1 MNFLGHLYFS
11 KNDHDLMIANL
22 FGDSVKGKKYLQY
35 SKKIQDGVLLH
46 RRIDYYI
53 DNHPS
58 VKALRLN
65 LYQELPK
72 IAGIAIDLYFDHLL
86 AIHWNNYH
94 DKPLELFLDDF
105 YNFRAGFE
113 KELGHDFS
121 IFLNRLRTKQWI
133 NHYPTFYG
141 LEKLCLGV
149 SNRISFK
156 NNLHLAPLVFKKK
169 NHEIEAAFLDFMQD
183 AVKDLA
189 K

>member
-1 MNFLGHLYFS
+1 M
-11 KNDHDLMIANL
+11 
-22 FGDSVKGKKYLQY
+22 
-35 SKKIQDGVLLH
+35 LLH

-58 VKALRLN
+58 VKGLRLN

-133 NHYPTFYG
+133 NHYPTLYG
-141 LEKLCLGV
+141 LENYVWVFLKEY
-149 SNRISFK
+149 
-156 NNLHLAPLVFKKK
+156 HLRQLAFSHGKKK
-169 NHEIEAAFLDFMQD
+169 THEIEAIFFDFMKD
-183 AVKDLA
+183 AQKDLA
-189 K
+189 Q

>member
-11 KNDHDLMIANL
+11 KNDYDLMIANL

-133 NHYPTFYG
+133 NAMEFSKRNHDFFNRMIRRNHLLICVLRFKG
-141 LEKLCLGV
+141 LT
-149 SNRISFK
+149 
-156 NNLHLAPLVFKKK
+156 
-169 NHEIEAAFLDFMQD
+169 NHHAGS
-183 AVKDLA
+183 DLS
-189 K
+189 

>member
-1 MNFLGHLYFS
+1 M
-11 KNDHDLMIANL
+11 
-22 FGDSVKGKKYLQY
+22 
-35 SKKIQDGVLLH
+35 LLR

-58 VKALRLN
+58 VKAAN

-94 DKPLELFLDDF
+94 DKPLELLDDF

-121 IFLNRLRTKQWI
+121 IFLN
-133 NHYPTFYG
+133 
-141 LEKLCLGV
+141 
-149 SNRISFK
+149 
-156 NNLHLAPLVFKKK
+156 HLDH
-169 NHEIEAAFLDFMQD
+169 NGSTTTHFLD
-183 AVKDLA
+183 
-189 K
+189 